1 MKTLLIGNTNSIWIK
16 KYIDEILLPFGHE
29 VFLQDDI
36 RRKCVYKDEY
46 LSKGIKF
53 VGDFKLNPILMKI
66 PVVMTAHYKN
76 SVVSAIKDGNNY
88 DNIVVIYCDSINLS
102 IALSAKSKNTNV
114 YTLFIGS
121 DIFRAN
127 KIELTKIKK
136 IIKELDANVVCSSL
150 NLVEKCSSL
159 FNKKCSLIDFGNSSI
174 PYIDK
179 AFDMGIEECKKHFS
193 NNSDL
198 IYVTAGYNANEAHQ
212 HKKIID
218 ALSNQ
223 KNKDKLFVIFPMTYN
238 GKKEY
243 IDEVESYAN
252 SKGLKNI
259 FLRTYMSEEDIGI
272 LRAATDIFIHAQ
284 KTDAL
289 SSSLLESIYAG
300 SIVLNGKWLYY
311 KELDEMGIKI
321 DYFSDFDDLN
331 KQLNEILENYP
342 KRDYQYKMKISTY
355 YSWDTCRAK
364 WKKMFK
370 GDKNV

>member
-16 KYIDEILLPFGHE
+16 KYIDEVLLPFGHE
-29 VFLQDDI
+29 IFLQDDI
-36 RRKCVYKDEY
+36 RRECVYKDEY
-46 LSKGIKF
+46 LSKGVKF
-53 VGDFKLNPILMKI
+53 VGDFKLNPTLMKI

-76 SVVSAIKDGNNY
+76 SVVNAIKDGNKY

-102 IALSAKSKNTNV
+102 IALNAKSENTNV

-127 KIELTKIKK
+127 NIELTKIKK

-193 NNSDL
+193 NDSDL
-198 IYVTAGYNANEAHQ
+198 VYVTAGYNANEAHQ

-218 ALSNQ
+218 VLSIQ
-223 KNKDKLFVIFPMTYN
+223 KNKDRLFVIFPMTYN

-259 FLRTYMSEEDIGI
+259 CLRTYMSEEDIGI
-272 LRAATDIFIHAQ
+272 LRASTDIFIHAQ
-284 KTDAL
+284 KTDAF

-321 DYFSDFDDLN
+321 YYFSDFDDLN

-364 WKKMFK
+364 WKNMFE

>member
-16 KYIDEILLPFGHE
+16 KYINEILLPFGHE

-36 RRKCVYKDEY
+36 RRECVYKDEY

-53 VGDFKLNPILMKI
+53 VGNFNLNPILMKI

-76 SVVSAIKDGNNY
+76 SVVNAIEDNNY

-102 IALSAKSKNTNV
+102 VALKAKGKNTKV

-127 KIELTKIKK
+127 KIELSKIKK
-136 IIKELDANVVCSSL
+136 LINKLDANVVCSSL
-150 NLVEKCSSL
+150 NLKDKCTSL
-159 FNKKCSLIDFGNSSI
+159 FNKKCSLIDFGNSAL

-179 AFDMGIEECKKHFS
+179 AFKIGIDECKNHFFND
-193 NNSDL
+193 NNLVFVS
-198 IYVTAGYNANEAHQ
+198 VGYNANEAQQ

-218 ALSNQ
+218 VLSNL
-223 KNKDKLFVIFPMTYN
+223 KNKDRLFVIFPMTYN
-238 GKKEY
+238 GRKEY
-243 IDEVESYAN
+243 IDEVEEYAN
-252 SKGLKNI
+252 KKGLKNI
-259 FLRTYMSEEDIGI
+259 FLRTYMSEEDIGV
-272 LRAATDIFIHAQ
+272 LRAASDIFIHAQ

-300 SIVLNGKWLYY
+300 SVVFNGKWLYY
-311 KELDEMGIKI
+311 KELDEMGINI
-321 DYFSDFDDLN
+321 NYFDDFDNLSQ
-331 KQLNEILENYP
+331 QLNEILENYP
-342 KRDYQYKMKISTY
+342 KRDYQYKMRISTY
-355 YSWDTCRAK
+355 YSWNTCRAK
-364 WKKMFK
+364 WKTMFE